1 MRKIGIIIFILIFG
15 ISCFIGGFL
24 YSNFLVKRN
33 QSIGEAKKIEYERK
47 FIIVSSK
54 IAQDKVLSL
63 EILSDISSVW
73 SNAINNNYDFNL
85 KIEQYLL
92 KNENVF
98 EAMTKDNE
106 NIERGMQDLKDYP
119 LQYQEAYNS
128 LMELF
133 SVYSQ
138 IYSLAQSPSGTL
150 VSYNSKI
157 ADLSSEFTKIFSRL
171 KIYIPKLKEE
181 NTKQEKKE
189 KEEHL
194 PTPTDF
200 LSIDVAPKPLKWVKP
215 FYPNSA
221 KKAGLEG
228 KVWVQALV
236 DKYGKVKD
244 AKCIKEGSVNPDIFC
259 ESAILAAKQC
269 EYSPALSNKKPVAS
283 WVQYEVE
290 FSLK

>member
-181 NTKQEKKE
+181 KYKTG
-189 KEEHL
+189 EERKRR
-194 PTPTDF
+194 TP
-200 LSIDVAPKPLKWVKP
+200 SH
-215 FYPNSA
+215 SH
-221 KKAGLEG
+221 
-228 KVWVQALV
+228 
-236 DKYGKVKD
+236 
-244 AKCIKEGSVNPDIFC
+244 
-259 ESAILAAKQC
+259 
-269 EYSPALSNKKPVAS
+269 
-283 WVQYEVE
+283 
-290 FSLK
+290 